1 MHIPFFRI
9 FYSTTFTVLSLLLVT
24 LLLITPADQIRQA
37 FKHRKVYNVFIIAG
51 AYLLT
56 LLIAIFLYASRLFN
70 NRSVLASIPR
80 PWSPVENGDV
90 KRRMRRF
97 IAEGLKRSAIIAYQ
111 ARPRDLSDEQSP
123 EESAHGATD
132 DPPVRNSAPVWGI
145 ISHPGWSSPSSPDL
159 PNLHYEPVIHELAHL
174 IEAKAVSLAPKES
187 IPLMPIEP
195 DSPPPRD
202 PFAVELLQRPATM
215 GLRDYIWHLTSL
227 GMIHPSS
234 LGDDFLNIYEKARF
248 SNRPLDETEFRALMH
263 IFAAILRGMTAL
275 HPDAIPN
282 ELRAGDST
290 SDRPSSYP
298 SSLTNNTN
306 NRSSLDS
313 NATVEHHP
321 QPQPQ
326 PHHIPSSFSFSQNP
340 SPTRHHASSPSLSH
354 TSPHTTTPHPN
365 PNPPTNR
372 QSSRRSSITS
382 QIDNNLH
389 HHPSSS
395 TSLRPPQSHRSSIS
409 SSIRSHESSGS
420 VIRLAD
426 AAGPLDLPYIL
437 FDDGGRPL

>member
-37 FKHRKVYNVFIIAG
+37 FKNHKVYNIFIIAG

-90 KRRMRRF
+90 KKRMRRF
-97 IAEGLKRSAIIAYQ
+97 IAEGLKNSAIIAYR
-111 ARPRDLSDEQSP
+111 ARPRDLSDEQRP
-123 EESAHGATD
+123 EESAHETGDDSPATNA
-132 DPPVRNSAPVWGI
+132 VPVWGI

-159 PNLHYEPVIHELAHL
+159 PNLHYDTVIHELAHL
-174 IEAKAVSLAPKES
+174 IEAKAVSLAPEES
-187 IPLMPIEP
+187 IPFTPTEAE
-195 DSPPPRD
+195 SPAPRD
-202 PFAVELLQRPATM
+202 PFAVELLQRPAAM

-227 GMIHPSS
+227 GMIHPSN
-234 LGDDFLNIYEKARF
+234 LGDDFLSIYEKARF
-248 SNRPLDETEFRALMH
+248 SNRPLDEVEFRALMH

-275 HPDAIPN
+275 NPDAIPD
-282 ELRAGDST
+282 ELRAEEST

-298 SSLTNNTN
+298 SSLINNNNN

-313 NATVEHHP
+313 SATVEHHP
-321 QPQPQ
+321 QP
-326 PHHIPSSFSFSQNP
+326 HHIPSSSSSSSFNQNP
-340 SPTRHHASSPSLSH
+340 SPSSHHTLSPGQ

-365 PNPPTNR
+365 PNPSPANR
-372 QSSRRSSITS
+372 KSSRRSSITS

-389 HHPSSS
+389 HHNHNHNHNHPPS
-395 TSLRPPQSHRSSIS
+395 TSLRPSRSHTS
-409 SSIRSHESSGS
+409 SSLSARSHESSGS
-420 VIRLAD
+420 VIHLAE
-426 AAGPLDLPYIL
+426 AAGPLDLPY
-437 FDDGGRPL
+437 FFT